1 LVTPAGNE
9 KTEVIYGMD
18 KIINITLNRFSLTKH
33 KIDSCIDKSNPQTIM
48 TTEPIVK
55 GIIDHNNRGIKSK
68 VITEITKD
76 NISYCKE
83 LMKLAIELRH
93 LDDVKGNFSIS
104 DGGIY
109 QATALGDFSVPSNR
123 LDNNQDN
130 FTNKERVEDARHVQQ
145 PKGEIET
152 ETIISNVSGFVSQQ
166 QYFFDMLWRKAIPAK
181 QRIKEI
187 EQGLKRE
194 FIDTIQDPKEIL
206 SIFPK
211 VVTSTTE
218 ELLVTLPTINTFK
231 RFEIEG
237 ILSLIKNE
245 TTKNA
250 IKVRILVDI
259 DKENKIIEEKIAQHT
274 KQYPNLAIQ
283 YLSQANK
290 IKVITIIADRELSL
304 VIELKDDNKENS
316 SDSIGLATYSNS
328 EATILSYAS
337 IFETLWIQSE
347 LQQRAN

>member
-1 LVTPAGNE
+1 
-9 KTEVIYGMD
+9 MD

-33 KIDSCIDKSNPQTIM
+33 KIDSCIDKSNPQTMM
-48 TTEPIVK
+48 TTEPIVN

-68 VITEITKD
+68 LITEITKD

-206 SIFPK
+206 SIF
-211 VVTSTTE
+211 
-218 ELLVTLPTINTFK
+218 
-231 RFEIEG
+231 
-237 ILSLIKNE
+237 
-245 TTKNA
+245 
-250 IKVRILVDI
+250 
-259 DKENKIIEEKIAQHT
+259 
-274 KQYPNLAIQ
+274 
-283 YLSQANK
+283 
-290 IKVITIIADRELSL
+290 
-304 VIELKDDNKENS
+304 
-316 SDSIGLATYSNS
+316 
-328 EATILSYAS
+328 
-337 IFETLWIQSE
+337 
-347 LQQRAN
+347 